1 MVSSLRRLPCTCTPG
16 NSSFQPA
23 LIRKY
28 LHFAFVIMGNLLG
41 DADGAAPAPAQP
53 RRPIETRWWPLAER
67 VCSTPTDNDCRL
79 TSAMPPKSRTL
90 SGELPSRR
98 GFGTPVAAGWRPGRG
113 GSRGVHFVSH
123 SNEWRISGLVSLSG
137 QGERIDSLEIVEWV
151 SSGAV
156 GGVIKSLIK
165 LISNPKVLL
174 MNNTN

>member
-123 SNEWRISGLVSLSG
+123 SNEWRISGLVSLWPRRAYRFFG
-137 QGERIDSLEIVEWV
+137 NRR
-151 SSGAV
+151 V
-156 GGVIKSLIK
+156 GLLWSCGRRHKKSNKINK
-165 LISNPKVLL
+165 
-174 MNNTN
+174 